1 MEQIG
6 IERLTG
12 LLAFARA
19 ASLGS
24 YTAAARS
31 LAVSPSA
38 VSKSIQRLEQN
49 FGLRLFHRTTRSLT
63 LTAEGR
69 DLLERAQ
76 RLLRDAEEIEQAV
89 VAARAEPAGTL
100 KIAAALPIGVNI
112 LAPAL
117 PAFRARFPKVVVD
130 LRLGDQYVDLVE
142 EGIDVAIR
150 VGDPGDSRLIS
161 RHLAPHRVG
170 LFAAPSYLAR
180 RGIPTGPEDLMHHE
194 CVNFRYQRTGQEAA
208 WPFRSADR
216 IGDYRPNAGL
226 IMDVSDAVVAALAAG
241 GGIGL
246 SATYVAASR
255 VKHGELV
262 PVLHAFSQDR
272 FPITALWPESR
283 RGNPTVKA
291 FVAFL
296 SEVFPSPTPWDSL
309 VSAAAATL
317 HSSNVP

>member
-49 FGLRLFHRTTRSLT
+49 FGLKLFHRTTRSLT
-63 LTAEGR
+63 LTTEGR

-89 VAARAEPAGTL
+89 VAAREEPSGTI
-100 KIAAALPIGVNI
+100 KITAPLPIGVNI

-117 PAFRARFPKVVVD
+117 PAFRARFPQVTVD
-130 LRLGDQYVDLVE
+130 LRLGDQYVDLIE
-142 EGIDVAIR
+142 EGVDVAIR

-161 RHLAPHRVG
+161 RRLAPHRIC
-170 LFAAPSYLAR
+170 LFAAPSYLMQ
-180 RGIPTGPEDLMHHE
+180 RGTPSRPEDLVHHE
-194 CVNFRYQRTGQEAA
+194 CVNFRYQSTGQEAA
-208 WPFRSADR
+208 WPFRTADR
-216 IGDYRPNAGL
+216 VTDFRPRAGL
-226 IMDVSDAVVAALAAG
+226 IMDVSDAVAATLAAG

-246 SATYVAASR
+246 SANYVAAGYVR
-255 VKHGELV
+255 RGELV
-262 PVLHAFSQDR
+262 PVLHEFTQDR

-283 RGNPTVKA
+283 RGNPNVRA
-291 FVAFL
+291 FVSFL
-296 SEVFPSPTPWDSL
+296 SEVFPSPAPWDEIVKIASGQ
-309 VSAAAATL
+309 
-317 HSSNVP
+317 